1 MFTLP
6 HMEQCCCFKNLRTGS
21 FASAIYTLVFYTAFF
36 VGGAT
41 HIKTARHD
49 QVYIVF
55 TVTMVVL
62 CGFLVLT
69 SILLLIALKA
79 GNDRLMVPWLVSITA
94 FTIVDSIFVV
104 WLLVE
109 MVNNNLIR
117 KKIYTYRTT
126 TTFRCIHCV
135 CMCESHLLCP
145 NFLHQFSFVQI
156 IPRTTGDSKEP
167 VDVFA
172 VSLIGIDII
181 MIGLNI
187 YCFLCV
193 INQYKEF
200 RMDCS
205 QSRRSNSMLD
215 QPSAEMVRLDR
226 VPSVKI
232 SSVIIN
238 QESASCE
245 PHIEETSKS
254 SKSSESTEAT

>member
-109 MVNNNLIR
+109 M
-117 KKIYTYRTT
+117 
-126 TTFRCIHCV
+126 
-135 CMCESHLLCP
+135 
-145 NFLHQFSFVQI
+145 I

>member
-109 MVNNNLIR
+109 M
-117 KKIYTYRTT
+117 
-126 TTFRCIHCV
+126 
-135 CMCESHLLCP
+135 
-145 NFLHQFSFVQI
+145 
-156 IPRTTGDSKEP
+156 
-167 VDVFA
+167 
-172 VSLIGIDII
+172 
-181 MIGLNI
+181 I